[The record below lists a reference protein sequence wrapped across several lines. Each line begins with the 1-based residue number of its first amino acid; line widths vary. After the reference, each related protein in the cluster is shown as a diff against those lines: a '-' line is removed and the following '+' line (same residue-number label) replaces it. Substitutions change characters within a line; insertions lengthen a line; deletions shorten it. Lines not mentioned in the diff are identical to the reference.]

1 MGLLR
6 VALTAP
12 QPQAESELTLG
23 PPTLPGHPPAALPRL
38 LCPLSWVTPVRVGLH
53 LQQLSSVLLGGSLDR
68 EAMTPLSEEKPP
80 QGFRIKSQKWGCFG
94 EKQERFPGFPSS
106 TPGQPPCPPPRSPPG
121 PCASGDAPILCGA
134 SLVAQT
140 VKNPPAMRERAGFDP
155 WVGKIPWRRKYGNPL
170 QYSFLFYFY

>member
-38 LCPLSWVTPVRVGLH
+38 LCPLSWVTPVLVG
-53 LQQLSSVLLGGSLDR
+53 LQQLSSVLLVGSLDGV
-68 EAMTPLSEEKPP
+68 AMTPLSEEKPP
-80 QGFRIKSQKWGCFG
+80 QGFKIKSQKWGCFG
-94 EKQERFPGFPSS
+94 EKQERFPAAPLANPSPCR
-106 TPGQPPCPPPRSPPG
+106 PGSPPG
-121 PCASGDAPILCGA
+121 PCASGEAPILCGA
-134 SLVAQT
+134 SLVAQM
-140 VKNPPAMRERAGFDP
+140 VKNPPAMQERAGFDP